1 MLRRKEEIGQRR
13 RKVVS
18 SELFVCLIQ
27 LEWKHDQGF
36 FFFSVFF
43 YLLVRCHLKVFST
56 RIVSTEHELTSR
68 REEGDDWKH
77 LLKCRKV
84 GEICMGAAEGGNAQF
99 IC

>member
-13 RKVVS
+13 RKV
-18 SELFVCLIQ
+18 LFVCLIQ
-27 LEWKHDQGF
+27 LEWKHDQGGP

-56 RIVSTEHELTSR
+56 RIMSTEHVLTAR
-68 REEGDDWKH
+68 REEGDDDWKH